1 MWDWFPFVFFPLKI
15 LVLGAGMFFSIKW
28 HHDQD
33 KKEKQEKL
41 AAGMRAQAS
50 HASPDETKAGREIAE
65 VPQSQYAP

>member
-50 HASPDETKAGREIAE
+50 QASPDETKAGREIAE
-65 VPQSQYAP
+65 VPHSQYAP